1 MQPISGYL
9 YKQIIT
15 VVKNSDFTPHRENQ
29 LVYAKPLQIYKG
41 VDNRFHFLIK
51 NADQKPVSLID
62 STVLF
67 NLLDPTTK
75 ELVFSRNLNLV
86 YNDKGSVTTLI
97 EGSLL
102 DNINAGLYNY
112 SIVVTNGEGEQEIVY
127 SDDNYNAQGQA
138 RINDAVYPQ
147 FTPSYSANNFTYTNN
162 SDTNFVNVA
171 YSSSF
176 LTANYVRG
184 SAVYQTV
191 QYNANAFTGNI
202 QLQVSLDAQSTVDS
216 NSYTTVSTVS
226 LNNYTGTGY
235 FNFQGKY
242 RAIRFK
248 ISKANNGTMNYIYYR
263 P

>member
-1 MQPISGYL
+1 MQQISGYL
-9 YKQIIT
+9 YPQIIT
-15 VVKNSDFTPHRENQ
+15 VVKNSDLALHRENQ
-29 LVYAKPLQIYKG
+29 LFYAKPLQIYKG
-41 VDNRFHFLIK
+41 VDNRFKFVIK
-51 NADQKPVSLID
+51 NNDQKPASLLQ

-67 NLLDPTTK
+67 NLIDSTTK
-75 ELVFSRNLNLV
+75 ELVFSRNLDLV
-86 YNDKGSVTTLI
+86 YTRDGVATCLI

-112 SIVVTNGEGEQEIVY
+112 SIVATNGSGEQEIVY
-127 SDDNYNAQGQA
+127 SDDNYQAQGQA
-138 RINDAVYPQ
+138 RINDGVYPQ
-147 FTPSYSANNFTYTNN
+147 FTSSYLANNFTYSNDG
-162 SDTNFVNVA
+162 DTNYVNVA

-202 QLQVSLDAQSTVDS
+202 QLQASLDAKSVVDA
-216 NSYTTVSTVS
+216 NSFTTISYANCANVS
-226 LNNYTGTGY
+226 GTNY

-242 RAIRFK
+242 RAVRFK
-248 ISKANNGTMNYIYYR
+248 VSQISGQMNYIYYR